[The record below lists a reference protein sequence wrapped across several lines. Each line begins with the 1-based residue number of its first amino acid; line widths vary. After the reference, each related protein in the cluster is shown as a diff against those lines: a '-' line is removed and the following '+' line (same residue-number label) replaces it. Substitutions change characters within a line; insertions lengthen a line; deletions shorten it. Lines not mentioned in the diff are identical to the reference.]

1 MLSQFPSAMV
11 GDWISAQAKTH
22 QVIWPQGWAFYSRT
36 DTASFVVLY
45 QPDQSGRQAAVT
57 HQAADPEHLWGLRRV
72 VNGEVIELAAVGA
85 LVPRERWRPCGGA
98 DIDTCRPPLD
108 GNPPTRITAP
118 LRVITACGQ
127 ALLARERPA
136 PWGSGTSRLISEVAS
151 VELTCPR

>member
-1 MLSQFPSAMV
+1 MV

>member
-1 MLSQFPSAMV
+1 MV
-11 GDWISAQAKTH
+11 GDWISAQGKTH

-36 DTASFVVLY
+36 NTASFVVLY
-45 QPDQSGRQAAVT
+45 QPDRSGGLTAIT

-85 LVPRERWRPCGGA
+85 LVPRERWRPCGA
-98 DIDTCRPPLD
+98 TDIDSCRTGVD
-108 GNPPTRITAP
+108 GTPPTRITAP
-118 LRVITACGQ
+118 LRVIDACGP

-136 PWGSGTSRLISEVAS
+136 AWGAGTDRIISEVAT